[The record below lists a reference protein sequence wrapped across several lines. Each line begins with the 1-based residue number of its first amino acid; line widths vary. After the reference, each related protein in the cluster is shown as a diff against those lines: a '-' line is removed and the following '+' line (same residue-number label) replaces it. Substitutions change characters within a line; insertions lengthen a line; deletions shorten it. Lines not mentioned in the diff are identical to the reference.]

1 MLILDFDGTVT
12 DAEAEG
18 TPFREGY
25 LEDLSILTGEPVD
38 AVRVVAEEIEA
49 VVQADPNA
57 HGWIY
62 DGHIVAP
69 ATVDPYLRV
78 MPVARAVFDRFG
90 VFPGADDRRRLLDGI
105 LYKYNYQKT
114 NIAFRPGAYELL
126 RALVGTDS
134 YVVTNSHT
142 DPVSAKIRSL
152 GERGESLEWWLP
164 RVRGSA
170 KKYAVD
176 DRFDGVD
183 ATLELPG
190 LSRPVLLRRR
200 LYHDV
205 LAGLLADA
213 GAGWADLL
221 VVGDI
226 FELDLALPLA
236 MGARVG
242 LVVNEF
248 TPEYERAYVEAH
260 PRGAVLRSLDQVL
273 PLVEQGVA

>member
-18 TPFREGY
+18 APFREGY
-25 LEDLSILTGEPVD
+25 LEDLSILTGEPIA
-38 AVRVVAEEIEA
+38 AVRIVAEEIEA
-49 VVQADPNA
+49 TVQADPNA

-62 DGHIVAP
+62 ADRIVAP

-126 RALVGTDS
+126 HGLVGTDS

-142 DPVSAKIRSL
+142 DPVQAKIRTL
-152 GERGESLEWWLP
+152 GDGGESLDWWLP

-170 KKYAVD
+170 QKYAVD
-176 DRFDGVD
+176 DQFDAVD
-183 ATLELPG
+183 AEMELPG

-200 LYHDV
+200 LYHDAV
-205 LAGLLADA
+205 ASLLAA
-213 GAGWADLL
+213 SGASWADLL

-226 FELDLALPLA
+226 FELDLAMPLA

-248 TPEYERAYVEAH
+248 TPEYERAFVETH
-260 PRGAVLRSLDQVL
+260 PRGTVLRSLQDVL
-273 PLVEQGVA
+273 PLVR